1 MSLLKDGYDGFA
13 RTALAE
19 RAAASWPPFAH
30 VAVLRASAVELA
42 PAIEFLRAARALAR
56 PTRDLK
62 LLGPAP
68 AAMAKRAGRH
78 HAQVLLESSERAPLH
93 RLLGAWLPR
102 VEDIK
107 TPRDLRWSLDIDP
120 LDLF

>member
-1 MSLLKDGYDGFA
+1 VSLLKDGYDGFA

-19 RAAASWPPFAH
+19 RAAAGWPPFAH
-30 VAVLRASAVELA
+30 VAVLRASAVEL
-42 PAIEFLRAARALAR
+42 PPVIEFLRAARKLAR
-56 PTRDLK
+56 PAKDLK

-78 HAQVLLESSERAPLH
+78 HAQLLVEARERAPLH
-93 RLLGAWLPR
+93 RLLSDWLPR
-102 VEDIK
+102 VGEIK
-107 TPRDLRWSLDIDP
+107 PPRDLRWSLDVDP